1 MKNLIKSISLLTLI
15 IFPLLSLNSCSKE
28 TSTTVKIIVRDSNN
42 QLVIGANVNLYV
54 DESSVIE
61 NSKIDQKINQTKI
74 TDYKGE
80 VIFNV
85 SDMYKNGSA
94 GVAILDI
101 LIESGSNET
110 QSVIKIEPEIE
121 NTQTVYVP

>member
-1 MKNLIKSISLLTLI
+1 MKNLIKSISLLALI
-15 IFPLLSLNSCSKE
+15 IFPLLYLNSCSKE

-42 QLVIGANVNLYV
+42 SLVIGANVNLYV

>member
-1 MKNLIKSISLLTLI
+1 
-15 IFPLLSLNSCSKE
+15 
-28 TSTTVKIIVRDSNN
+28 
-42 QLVIGANVNLYV
+42 
-54 DESSVIE
+54 
-61 NSKIDQKINQTKI
+61 
-74 TDYKGE
+74 
-80 VIFNV
+80 
-85 SDMYKNGSA
+85 MYKNGSA